1 MADKDNDR
9 THSDDRRVTP
19 AAAAPAAGYAAGY
32 DNSKQ
37 AAEATKKQQ
46 EEEKKRVEAET
57 QKLEEGRKLVHERE
71 KQALE
76 DRQKEEDTRI
86 DAEREKREAKLKED
100 ERLAKLSPEERAAEV
115 SPFAATVPHFPVM
128 NEPHHSAEF
137 ILSEANGQRSRENA
151 YIADP
156 ATVYVGTP
164 VKKTAE
170 ATATQPATYVKAAAG
185 ADCEA
190 LCIYA
195 GGTIPGEGLRVAI
208 IARDAEVNGN
218 CLTWGAL
225 APAEQAIAA
234 ATLASKGIIIR
245 L

>member
-1 MADKDNDR
+1 MAEHKDNDR
-9 THSDDRRVTP
+9 THTERVVPT
-19 AAAAPAAGYAAGY
+19 AAPAAAGY

-71 KQALE
+71 TQALE
-76 DRQKEEDTRI
+76 ERQKEEDNRI
-86 DAEREKREAKLKED
+86 DAERKAREDKLKEE
-100 ERLAKLSPEERAAEV
+100 ERRSKLSPTELAAEV

-128 NEPHHSAEF
+128 SEPHHAAEF

-164 VKKTAE
+164 LKKTAE
-170 ATATQPATYVKAAAG
+170 ATSTQPATYVKATTG

-195 GGTIPGEGLRVAI
+195 GGTIPGEGLRISI
-208 IARDAEVNGN
+208 IARDAEVNGS